1 MGKAHCSF
9 CAVVARAPRIKLQ
22 IPRDGCDPR
31 DPSAYC
37 AFGLGKAE
45 SASRAFM
52 DQQASGAR
60 THQTENFRVPQ
71 FATVERAPMFV
82 NGMPVID

>member
-1 MGKAHCSF
+1 
-9 CAVVARAPRIKLQ
+9 
-22 IPRDGCDPR
+22 
-31 DPSAYC
+31 
-37 AFGLGKAE
+37 
-45 SASRAFM
+45 M
-52 DQQASGAR
+52 DQQAPGAC